1 MSVFESQ
8 GRTTKRFFPRALIVS
23 CLAAIV
29 VVLLGWLLHIRF
41 LMEAQNMLLR
51 EQERAVSEQKY
62 ALRAELNDVAGMATS
77 LAQIASAQMEVG
89 PEGAVQA
96 RHLLGPEFLNFAKTR
111 QTLDQLRL
119 ISPEGRELVNI
130 KRIRAR
136 SGVYYF
142 RDTTSEKQPDIT
154 AQSWAAELLGL
165 APGKVFVSGL
175 ELKTDEQGQPEEPLT
190 PILRAGAALPASKGQ
205 TPMGYVLV
213 DYLAENLLSRV
224 DRIDQFL
231 RSKTL
236 IVNSQGHWLRG
247 QDPATEWGGLMP
259 GRGGQSLTV
268 SHPEVWKQIS
278 QGVNGTFAH
287 PEGVV
292 VFDTVPLLSGE
303 PTGPG
308 SSGAWKIMTWLS
320 PQTLAARK
328 NATTFSVW
336 WWVALAV
343 GLVMPTTYLM
353 VADRAQKREA
363 SRLKEQARALL
374 QSIADTSSDGIL
386 AGEAVRDVHGDIED
400 FQLIFSNPAAG
411 EILKTFDREDK
422 EPGGPREFP
431 LFFSPDFF
439 ARCVQVVVTGS
450 RFETEQ
456 RTESSLGLRWFRLV
470 VVKLEDGVVLT
481 FSDITGQKFAVHEL
495 RQAKESAEVA
505 NRAKSQFLTMMGH
518 EIRTPMNGLLGFASL
533 LEKTELSAEQRD
545 YVSTLRLSGEALLH
559 ILDDILDYSHM
570 EQESLH
576 VKAATLDVKDLVNQ
590 VSQLFVMALG
600 DRRLE
605 LVTRIAPD
613 VPPQIVGDDVRLR
626 QILVNLIGNA
636 LKFTEEGF
644 LLVKVLRETDPRGDF
659 LVFHV
664 VDSGPGISP
673 EMLDRLFKPFSQVD
687 STISRRFGGTGLGLS
702 ICKRLVETMGG
713 KIGVHTAP
721 GKGSDFYFSL
731 PVRLPDF
738 SCPPAIGRKFVVPTG
753 PAPHILV
760 VDDDSINRK
769 LIQRMLEKLGAR
781 VEMAESG
788 AQALAAF
795 QDARFDLILM
805 DVQMPGMDGLETTR
819 RIREM
824 EEQGG
829 ALSHTPISALT
840 ANSGAGNRELCFE
853 AGMDDFLSKP
863 VCLEDLEKLIAKTM
877 V

>member
-1 MSVFESQ
+1 MSVFDSH
-8 GRTTKRFFPRALIVS
+8 GRSTKRFSPKALLIS

-29 VVLLGWLLHIRF
+29 VVLLGWLLHVRF
-41 LMEAQNMLLR
+41 LMEAHNMLLR
-51 EQERAVSEQKY
+51 EQERVVSEQKY
-62 ALRAELNDVAGMATS
+62 ALRSELNDLAGTATS
-77 LAQIASAQMEVG
+77 LAQIAATRMEVG
-89 PEGAVQA
+89 AEGDVQVG
-96 RHLLGPEFLNFAKTR
+96 RLLGPEFLNFAKTR
-111 QTLDQLRL
+111 QTFDQLRL

-136 SGVYYF
+136 SGAHYF
-142 RDTTSEKQPDIT
+142 RDTTSEKQPDVT
-154 AQSWAAELLGL
+154 GQSWAASLLGL
-165 APGKVFVSGL
+165 APGKVFISGL
-175 ELKTDEQGQPEEPLT
+175 ELKTDEQGWPEEPHT
-190 PILRAGAALPASKGQ
+190 PILRAGAALPAARGQ
-205 TPMGYVLV
+205 SPLGYVLV
-213 DYLAENLLSRV
+213 DYLAENLLNRV

-231 RSKTL
+231 RSRTL
-236 IVNSQGHWLRG
+236 IANSQGYWLRG
-247 QDPATEWGGLMP
+247 QDPDSEWGFLMP
-259 GRGGQSLTV
+259 ERSAHSLTV
-268 SHPEVWKQIS
+268 SHPEVWKQVT
-278 QGVNGTFAH
+278 QGLSGTFTH
-287 PEGVV
+287 PGGVV

-303 PTGPG
+303 PAGPG
-308 SSGAWKIMTWLS
+308 SDAVWKIMTWLS
-320 PQTLAARK
+320 PQAIAARK

-400 FQLIFSNPAAG
+400 FRLIFSNPAAG
-411 EILKTFDREDK
+411 EILKTFDREER
-422 EPGGPREFP
+422 EPATDREFP

-439 ARCVQVVVTGS
+439 AQCVQVVVTGS

-456 RTESSLGLRWFRLV
+456 STESSLGLRWFRLV
-470 VVKLEDGVVLT
+470 VVKLDDGVVLT
-481 FSDITGQKFAVHEL
+481 FSDITRQKFAVHEL

-533 LEKTELSAEQRD
+533 LEKTELTAEQRD

-576 VKAATLDVKDLVNQ
+576 VKAATLSVKDLVNQ

-605 LVTRIAPD
+605 LVTRIAPE
-613 VPPQIVGDDVRLR
+613 VPAQIVGDDVRLR

-644 LLVKVLRETDPRGDF
+644 LLVKVLRETDASGDF

-731 PVRLPDF
+731 PVRIPEF
-738 SCPPAIGRKFVVPTG
+738 SAPPVLEKTVERPAGVV
-753 PAPHILV
+753 PHILV

-769 LIQRMLEKLGAR
+769 LIRRMLEKLGVR
-781 VEMAESG
+781 VEIAESG
-788 AQALAAF
+788 AQALSAF
-795 QDARFDLILM
+795 QDSHFDLILM

-819 RIREM
+819 RIREI
-824 EEQGG
+824 ERQGD
-829 ALSHTPISALT
+829 SVQRTPISALT
-840 ANSGAGNRELCFE
+840 ANSGPGSRELCFE
-853 AGMDDFLSKP
+853 AGMDDFLGKP
-863 VCLEDLEKLIAKTM
+863 VCLDDLEKLIAKTM